1 LFYQLT
7 EIQMIIFGLIFLR
20 MISYV
25 VSSVVFGSNN
35 ISVPVKILLS
45 VVLTMVV
52 FPSAKMMALTDA
64 QLTEDL
70 VLLAAREVMIGL
82 SLGFLTRLF
91 FFTVGMTGELV
102 SVSIG
107 LGQAQIF
114 NPMLG
119 SNSNTIEQFYN
130 TLATLIFFATNGH
143 HIVLQGIAQS
153 FEMIPLAQMKFNVG
167 PYAEMATFAQD
178 MMVMAIKMC
187 APIIGAILVTN
198 IAMGILGRAVPQI
211 NVLVTS
217 APVTLML
224 GFVLMF
230 ICIPLLVLEMNGIMD
245 VTQTKLVLVMKALAF

>member
-1 LFYQLT
+1 LFYALT
-7 EIQMIIFGLIFLR
+7 ETQMIIFGLIFLR

-52 FPSAKMMALTDA
+52 FPSAKMMVLTDT
-64 QLTEDL
+64 QLTDEL
-70 VLLAAREVMIGL
+70 VLLAGREVLIGL

-102 SVSIG
+102 SISIG

-119 SNSNTIEQFYN
+119 SNSNTVEQFYN
-130 TLATLIFFATNGH
+130 TIATLIFFATNGH

-153 FEMIPLAQMKFNVG
+153 YELIPLAQMKLSVG

-245 VTQTKLVLVMKALAF
+245 ITHTKLVLVMKALAF